1 MGAWEYFILRGEGGY
16 IGGGDYYSKRRSVQG
31 CNHLNSSP
39 SKHGIRRTL
48 QSEAKTV
55 RANFRPTESLDRPWL
70 LLQGDP
76 PAAAAES
83 RRRSPSRAV
92 AIAAALR
99 LSSINCKWPVA
110 AERHGEPRIPRS
122 QKPGQPSSH

>member
-1 MGAWEYFILRGEGGY
+1 MLEGEGGLY
-16 IGGGDYYSKRRSVQG
+16 MGRGLLQQKAQCARPQPP
-31 CNHLNSSP
+31 NSSP

-55 RANFRPTESLDRPWL
+55 RASCRPTESLDRPWL

-99 LSSINCKWPVA
+99 LSSINCKWPFA
-110 AERHGEPRIPRS
+110 A
-122 QKPGQPSSH
+122 